1 MENDV
6 KDTENLELEKQ
17 KQELEKQKQELE
29 KLTQEKEQEIIKE
42 KRKYIYIFLEIIKE
56 KRNYILL
63 GIIIFLFMLYPILS
77 SITYDEPSQA
87 IKTAHT
93 KTILETLPDLISVL
107 IKNNLDSH
115 QQEISDLLSSSK
127 DKMYSKVD
135 AQIDN
140 LFDPI
145 ENNVDKFL
153 DWHYSLKG
161 NYSELALFVAKK
173 LGLSVEDALFN
184 KLQEKFLGADYKQ
197 RLKTMTDNIS
207 DAFISLLR
215 QHKKDT
221 EKIATQGVADI
232 PQVVESLKNIDDQ
245 IEIDLQLKVGFAAAI
260 GATAGVGAGALM
272 EKLAPK
278 LVEKIGAKLG
288 AKVGAKFLAKFG
300 IAVGGVLSTLGA
312 DVAFNYID
320 EWLHR
325 DDFKKEIL
333 NNINEVKKNLKES
346 YKTGFDNSITKFS
359 QGLQED
365 LKNIETISVKAH
377 IEKLKQTPEENNQK
391 KTINKKGLIF

>member
-1 MENDV
+1 
-6 KDTENLELEKQ
+6 
-17 KQELEKQKQELE
+17 
-29 KLTQEKEQEIIKE
+29 
-42 KRKYIYIFLEIIKE
+42 
-56 KRNYILL
+56 
-63 GIIIFLFMLYPILS
+63 
-77 SITYDEPSQA
+77 
-87 IKTAHT
+87 
-93 KTILETLPDLISVL
+93 
-107 IKNNLDSH
+107 
-115 QQEISDLLSSSK
+115 
-127 DKMYSKVD
+127 MYSKVD
-135 AQIDN
+135 AQIDGF
-140 LFDPI
+140 FDPI

-184 KLQEKFLGADYKQ
+184 KLQEKLLGADYKQ
-197 RLKTMTDNIS
+197 RLKTITDNIS

-232 PQVVESLKNIDDQ
+232 PQVVESLKNIDDRT
-245 IEIDLQLKVGFAAAI
+245 ERDLKLKMGFAASI

-272 EKLAPK
+272 KRLAPK
-278 LVEKIGAKLG
+278 LVEKLGTKLG

-333 NNINEVKKNLKES
+333 NNINEMKKNLKES
-346 YKTGFDNSITKFS
+346 HKMGFDNSITKFS
-359 QGLQED
+359 QEFQKGLKD
-365 LKNIETISVKAH
+365 IETISVKAYV
-377 IEKLKQTPEENNQK
+377 EKLNQTPKENNQK
-391 KTINKKGLIF
+391 NNQ

>member
-6 KDTENLELEKQ
+6 KDTE

-29 KLTQEKEQEIIKE
+29 KLTQEKEQEIKKKE
-42 KRKYIYIFLEIIKE
+42 ERKYIYIFL
-56 KRNYILL
+56 
-63 GIIIFLFMLYPILS
+63 GIIIFLFILYFTLS
-77 SITYDEPSQA
+77 IFTYDEPSQA

-93 KTILETLPDLISVL
+93 KTILEILPDPISDL

-135 AQIDN
+135 SQIDN

-153 DWHYSLKG
+153 DWHYFLKG
-161 NYSELALFVAKK
+161 NYSELALLVAKK

-184 KLQEKFLGADYKQ
+184 KLQEKLLGADYKQ
-197 RLKTMTDNIS
+197 RLQTMTDNIS
-207 DAFISLLR
+207 NAFISLLR

-245 IEIDLQLKVGFAAAI
+245 IERDLKLKMGFAAAI
-260 GATAGVGAGALM
+260 GLTAGVGAG
-272 EKLAPK
+272 KLIKRLVPK
-278 LVEKIGAKLG
+278 LVEKLGTKLG
-288 AKVGAKFLAKFG
+288 AKFLVKFG
-300 IAVGGVLSTLGA
+300 IAVGGLSTLGA

-320 EWLHR
+320 EWLYR

-346 YKTGFDNSITKFS
+346 YKISFDNSITKFS

-365 LKNIETISVKAH
+365 LKNIETISVKAYV
-377 IEKLKQTPEENNQK
+377 EKLK
-391 KTINKKGLIF
+391 

>member
-6 KDTENLELEKQ
+6 KEDLEQ
-17 KQELEKQKQELE
+17 ARPKQELEKQKQELE
-29 KLTQEKEQEIIKE
+29 KLTQEKEQEIKKKE
-42 KRKYIYIFLEIIKE
+42 GRKYIC
-56 KRNYILL
+56 
-63 GIIIFLFMLYPILS
+63 IIIFLFMLYPILS

-93 KTILETLPDLISVL
+93 KTILEILPDPISDL

-135 AQIDN
+135 VQIDN

-161 NYSELALFVAKK
+161 NYSELALFIAKK

-232 PQVVESLKNIDDQ
+232 PQVVESLKNIDDR
-245 IEIDLQLKVGFAAAI
+245 IERDLKLKMGFAASI
-260 GATAGVGAGALM
+260 GLTAGVGAGKLM
-272 EKLAPK
+272 KRLVPK
-278 LVEKIGAKLG
+278 LVEKLGTKL
-288 AKVGAKFLAKFG
+288 GAKFLAKFG

-333 NNINEVKKNLKES
+333 NNINEMKKNLKES
-346 YKTGFDNSITKFS
+346 YKISFDNSITKFS
-359 QGLQED
+359 QEFQKG

-377 IEKLKQTPEENNQK
+377 VEKLNQTPKENNQK
-391 KTINKKGLIF
+391 NNQ

>member
-1 MENDV
+1 MLKSFIVYQNILGVSVENDV
-6 KDTENLELEKQ
+6 KEDLEQARLKL
-17 KQELEKQKQELE
+17 ELEKQKQELE
-29 KLTQEKEQEIIKE
+29 KLTQEKEQEIKKKE
-42 KRKYIYIFLEIIKE
+42 GRKYIYI
-56 KRNYILL
+56 
-63 GIIIFLFMLYPILS
+63 IIIFLFMLYPIVS
-77 SITYDEPSQA
+77 SITYNEPSQA

-93 KTILETLPDLISVL
+93 KTILEILPDLISDL

-115 QQEISDLLSSSK
+115 QPEISDLLNSGK

-221 EKIATQGVADI
+221 EKIATQGVTDI
-232 PQVVESLKNIDDQ
+232 PQVVESLKNIDDRT
-245 IEIDLQLKVGFAAAI
+245 ERDLKLKMGFAAAI
-260 GATAGVGAGALM
+260 GATAGVGAGKLM
-272 EKLAPK
+272 KRLVPK
-278 LVEKIGAKLG
+278 LVEKLGTKLG

-333 NNINEVKKNLKES
+333 NNINEMKKNLKES
-346 YKTGFDNSITKFS
+346 YKMGFDNSITKFS
-359 QGLQED
+359 QEFQKD
-365 LKNIETISVKAH
+365 LKNIETISVKAYV
-377 IEKLKQTPEENNQK
+377 EKLK
-391 KTINKKGLIF
+391 

>member
-6 KDTENLELEKQ
+6 KDTEKLEQAKQKLEKQKLELEKQ
-17 KQELEKQKQELE
+17 
-29 KLTQEKEQEIIKE
+29 TQEKEQEI
-42 KRKYIYIFLEIIKE
+42 KRKEERKCIYIF
-56 KRNYILL
+56 L
-63 GIIIFLFMLYPILS
+63 GIIIFLFILYFTLS
-77 SITYDEPSQA
+77 IFTYNEPSQA

-93 KTILETLPDLISVL
+93 KTILEIFPDLISDL

-161 NYSELALFVAKK
+161 NYSELALLVAKK

-184 KLQEKFLGADYKQ
+184 KLQEKLLGADYKQ
-197 RLKTMTDNIS
+197 RLQTMTDNIS
-207 DAFISLLR
+207 NAFISLLR

-232 PQVVESLKNIDDQ
+232 PQVAEFLKNIDDQ
-245 IEIDLQLKVGFAAAI
+245 IERDVELKKGFAAAI
-260 GATAGVGAGALM
+260 GATAGVGVGKLM
-272 EKLAPK
+272 KRLVPK
-278 LVEKIGAKLG
+278 LVEKLGTKL
-288 AKVGAKFLAKFG
+288 GAKFLAKFG

-325 DDFKKEIL
+325 DDSKKEIL

-346 YKTGFDNSITKFS
+346 YKMGFDNSITKFS
-359 QGLQED
+359 QGLQKD

-377 IEKLKQTPEENNQK
+377 MKKLNQTLEENNQK
-391 KTINKKGLIF
+391 NNQ

>member
-1 MENDV
+1 MLKSFIVYQNILGVSVENDV
-6 KDTENLELEKQ
+6 KEYLEQARPKL
-17 KQELEKQKQELE
+17 ELEKQKQELE
-29 KLTQEKEQEIIKE
+29 KLTQEKEQEIKKKE
-42 KRKYIYIFLEIIKE
+42 GRKYIYI
-56 KRNYILL
+56 
-63 GIIIFLFMLYPILS
+63 IIIFLFMLYPILS

-93 KTILETLPDLISVL
+93 KTILEILPDPILDL

-145 ENNVDKFL
+145 EHNVDKFL

-161 NYSELALFVAKK
+161 NYSELALLVAKK

-184 KLQEKFLGADYKQ
+184 KLQEKLLGADYKQ

-207 DAFISLLR
+207 DAFISLLH

-232 PQVVESLKNIDDQ
+232 PQVVESLKNIDDR
-245 IEIDLQLKVGFAAAI
+245 IERDVELKMGFAAAI
-260 GATAGVGAGALM
+260 GLTAGVGAGALM

-278 LVEKIGAKLG
+278 LVEKLGTKL
-288 AKVGAKFLAKFG
+288 GAKFLAKFG

-325 DDFKKEIL
+325 DDFKKETL
-333 NNINEVKKNLKES
+333 NNINEMKKNLKES

-359 QGLQED
+359 QEFQKG
-365 LKNIETISVKAH
+365 LKNIETISVKAYV
-377 IEKLKQTPEENNQK
+377 EKLK
-391 KTINKKGLIF
+391 

>member
-6 KDTENLELEKQ
+6 KEDLEQARPKL
-17 KQELEKQKQELE
+17 ELEKQKQELE
-29 KLTQEKEQEIIKE
+29 KLTQEKEQEIKKNKE
-42 KRKYIYIFLEIIKE
+42 GRKYIYI
-56 KRNYILL
+56 
-63 GIIIFLFMLYPILS
+63 IIIIIILFMLYPILS

-93 KTILETLPDLISVL
+93 KTILEILPDPISDL

-161 NYSELALFVAKK
+161 NYSELALLVAKK
-173 LGLSVEDALFN
+173 LDLSVEDALFN

-245 IEIDLQLKVGFAAAI
+245 IERDLKLKMRFAAAI
-260 GATAGVGAGALM
+260 GATAGVGAGKLM
-272 EKLAPK
+272 KRLVPK
-278 LVEKIGAKLG
+278 LVEKLGTKLG

-312 DVAFNYID
+312 DVALNYID

-325 DDFKKEIL
+325 DEFKKEIL
-333 NNINEVKKNLKES
+333 NNINEMKKNLKES
-346 YKTGFDNSITKFS
+346 YKISFDNSITKFS
-359 QGLQED
+359 QEFQKD
-365 LKNIETISVKAH
+365 LKNIKTISVQAH
-377 IEKLKQTPEENNQK
+377 VEKLK
-391 KTINKKGLIF
+391 

>member
-1 MENDV
+1 
-6 KDTENLELEKQ
+6 
-17 KQELEKQKQELE
+17 
-29 KLTQEKEQEIIKE
+29 
-42 KRKYIYIFLEIIKE
+42 
-56 KRNYILL
+56 
-63 GIIIFLFMLYPILS
+63 MLYPILS
-77 SITYDEPSQA
+77 SITYNEPSQA

-93 KTILETLPDLISVL
+93 KTILETLPDLISDL

-161 NYSELALFVAKK
+161 NYSELALLVAKK

-197 RLKTMTDNIS
+197 RLQTMTDNIS
-207 DAFISLLR
+207 NAFISLLR

-391 KTINKKGLIF
+391 KQSIKKG

>member
-1 MENDV
+1 
-6 KDTENLELEKQ
+6 
-17 KQELEKQKQELE
+17 
-29 KLTQEKEQEIIKE
+29 
-42 KRKYIYIFLEIIKE
+42 
-56 KRNYILL
+56 
-63 GIIIFLFMLYPILS
+63 
-77 SITYDEPSQA
+77 
-87 IKTAHT
+87 
-93 KTILETLPDLISVL
+93 
-107 IKNNLDSH
+107 
-115 QQEISDLLSSSK
+115 
-127 DKMYSKVD
+127 MYSKVD

-153 DWHYSLKG
+153 YWHYSLKG

-184 KLQEKFLGADYKQ
+184 KLQEKLLGADYKQ

-207 DAFISLLR
+207 DAFISLLH

-232 PQVVESLKNIDDQ
+232 PQVVESLKNIDDRT
-245 IEIDLQLKVGFAAAI
+245 ERDLKLKMGFAAAI
-260 GATAGVGAGALM
+260 GATAGVGAGKLM
-272 EKLAPK
+272 KRLVPK
-278 LVEKIGAKLG
+278 LVEKLGTKL
-288 AKVGAKFLAKFG
+288 GAKFLAKFG

-333 NNINEVKKNLKES
+333 NNINEVKKNLKEN

-359 QGLQED
+359 QEFQKD

-377 IEKLKQTPEENNQK
+377 VEKLNQTPKENNQK
-391 KTINKKGLIF
+391 NNQ

>member
-6 KDTENLELEKQ
+6 KEDLEQARPKL
-17 KQELEKQKQELE
+17 ELEKQKQELE
-29 KLTQEKEQEIIKE
+29 KLTQEKEQEIKKKE
-42 KRKYIYIFLEIIKE
+42 GRKYIYIF
-56 KRNYILL
+56 L

-77 SITYDEPSQA
+77 SITYNEPSQA

-93 KTILETLPDLISVL
+93 KTILETLPDLISDL

-197 RLKTMTDNIS
+197 RLQTMTDNIS
-207 DAFISLLR
+207 NAFISLLR

-245 IEIDLQLKVGFAAAI
+245 IERDLQLKMGFVAAI
-260 GATAGVGAGALM
+260 EATAGVGAGKLM
-272 EKLAPK
+272 KRLAPK
-278 LVEKIGAKLG
+278 LVEKLGAKL
-288 AKVGAKFLAKFG
+288 GAKFLAKFG

-333 NNINEVKKNLKES
+333 NNINEMKKNLKES
-346 YKTGFDNSITKFS
+346 YKISFDNSITKFS

-365 LKNIETISVKAH
+365 LKNIETISVKVH
-377 IEKLKQTPEENNQK
+377 MEKLK
-391 KTINKKGLIF
+391 

>member
-6 KDTENLELEKQ
+6 KEDLEQ
-17 KQELEKQKQELE
+17 ANQKQELE

-42 KRKYIYIFLEIIKE
+42 KREYIYIFLEIIKK
-56 KRNYILL
+56 KRNYIFL
-63 GIIIFLFMLYPILS
+63 GIIIFLFIFYIILS
-77 SITYDEPSQA
+77 SITYNEPNQA
-87 IKTAHT
+87 IKTTHT
-93 KTILETLPDLISVL
+93 KTILETLPDLISDL

-161 NYSELALFVAKK
+161 NYSELVLLTAKFVAKK

-184 KLQEKFLGADYKQ
+184 KLQEKLLGADYKQ

-232 PQVVESLKNIDDQ
+232 PQVAESLKNIDDRT
-245 IEIDLQLKVGFAAAI
+245 ERDLQLKMGFAAAI

-272 EKLAPK
+272 EKLVPK
-278 LVEKIGAKLG
+278 LVEKLGTKL
-288 AKVGAKFLAKFG
+288 GAKFLAKFG
-300 IAVGGVLSTLGA
+300 GGVLSTLGA

-333 NNINEVKKNLKES
+333 NNINEMKKNLKES
-346 YKTGFDNSITKFS
+346 YKISFDNSITKFS
-359 QGLQED
+359 QEFQKD
-365 LKNIETISVKAH
+365 LKNIETISVKAYV
-377 IEKLKQTPEENNQK
+377 EKLK
-391 KTINKKGLIF
+391 

>member
-1 MENDV
+1 
-6 KDTENLELEKQ
+6 
-17 KQELEKQKQELE
+17 
-29 KLTQEKEQEIIKE
+29 
-42 KRKYIYIFLEIIKE
+42 
-56 KRNYILL
+56 
-63 GIIIFLFMLYPILS
+63 
-77 SITYDEPSQA
+77 
-87 IKTAHT
+87 
-93 KTILETLPDLISVL
+93 
-107 IKNNLDSH
+107 
-115 QQEISDLLSSSK
+115 
-127 DKMYSKVD
+127 MYSKVD
-135 AQIDN
+135 SQIDN

-145 ENNVDKFL
+145 ENNVNKFL

-184 KLQEKFLGADYKQ
+184 KLQEKLLGADYKQ
-197 RLKTMTDNIS
+197 LLQTMTDNIS
-207 DAFISLLR
+207 NAFISLLH

-232 PQVVESLKNIDDQ
+232 PQVVESLKNIDDR
-245 IEIDLQLKVGFAAAI
+245 IERDLKLKMGFAAAI

-272 EKLAPK
+272 KRLAPK
-278 LVEKIGAKLG
+278 LVEKLGTKLG

-300 IAVGGVLSTLGA
+300 IAVGGGVLSTLGA

-320 EWLHR
+320 EWLYR

-359 QGLQED
+359 QEFQKD
-365 LKNIETISVKAH
+365 LKNIETISVKAYV
-377 IEKLKQTPEENNQK
+377 EKLK
-391 KTINKKGLIF
+391 

>member
-6 KDTENLELEKQ
+6 KEDLEQARPKL
-17 KQELEKQKQELE
+17 ELEKQKQELE
-29 KLTQEKEQEIIKE
+29 KLTQEKEQEIKKKE
-42 KRKYIYIFLEIIKE
+42 GRKYIYI
-56 KRNYILL
+56 
-63 GIIIFLFMLYPILS
+63 IIIFLFMLYPILS
-77 SITYDEPSQA
+77 IFTYNEPSQS

-93 KTILETLPDLISVL
+93 KTILEIFPDLISDL

-115 QQEISDLLSSSK
+115 QQEISDLLSNSK

-207 DAFISLLR
+207 DAFISLLH

-232 PQVVESLKNIDDQ
+232 PQVVESLKNIDDRT
-245 IEIDLQLKVGFAAAI
+245 ERDLQLKMGFAASI
-260 GATAGVGAGALM
+260 GLTAGMGAGKLM
-272 EKLAPK
+272 KKLAPK
-278 LVEKIGAKLG
+278 LVEKLGTKLG
-288 AKVGAKFLAKFG
+288 AKFLTKFG
-300 IAVGGVLSTLGA
+300 GGVLSTLGA

-346 YKTGFDNSITKFS
+346 YKMGFDNSITKFS

-365 LKNIETISVKAH
+365 LKNIETISVKVH
-377 IEKLKQTPEENNQK
+377 MKKLK
-391 KTINKKGLIF
+391 

>member
-6 KDTENLELEKQ
+6 KEDLEQ
-17 KQELEKQKQELE
+17 ARPKQELE
-29 KLTQEKEQEIIKE
+29 KLTQEKEQEIKKKE
-42 KRKYIYIFLEIIKE
+42 ERKYIYIFLGIIKE
-56 KRNYILL
+56 KRNYIVL
-63 GIIIFLFMLYPILS
+63 GIIIVLFISYIILS
-77 SITYDEPSQA
+77 IFTYNEPSQA

-93 KTILETLPDLISVL
+93 KTILEILPDPISDL

-127 DKMYSKVD
+127 DKMHSKVD

-140 LFDPI
+140 LFEPI

-161 NYSELALFVAKK
+161 NYSEFALFVAKK
-173 LGLSVEDALFN
+173 IGLSVEDALFN
-184 KLQEKFLGADYKQ
+184 KLQEKLLGADYKQ

-221 EKIATQGVADI
+221 EKIATQGVAGI
-232 PQVVESLKNIDDQ
+232 SQVAESLKNIDDR
-245 IEIDLQLKVGFAAAI
+245 IERDLNLKMGFAATI
-260 GATAGVGAGALM
+260 GATASVRASALM
-272 EKLAPK
+272 KRLAPK
-278 LVEKIGAKLG
+278 LVKKLG
-288 AKVGAKFLAKFG
+288 TKLGAKFLAKFG

-312 DVAFNYID
+312 DAAFNYID

-325 DDFKKEIL
+325 NDFKKEIL
-333 NNINEVKKNLKES
+333 NNINEMKKNLKES
-346 YKTGFDNSITKFS
+346 YKISFDNSITKFS

-365 LKNIETISVKAH
+365 LKNIETISVKAYV
-377 IEKLKQTPEENNQK
+377 EKLK
-391 KTINKKGLIF
+391 

>member
-6 KDTENLELEKQ
+6 KEDLEQARPKL
-17 KQELEKQKQELE
+17 ELEKQKQELE
-29 KLTQEKEQEIIKE
+29 KLTQEKEQEIKKKE
-42 KRKYIYIFLEIIKE
+42 GRKYIYIFL
-56 KRNYILL
+56 
-63 GIIIFLFMLYPILS
+63 GIIVLLFILYLIVS
-77 SITYDEPSQA
+77 IITYNEPSQA

-93 KTILETLPDLISVL
+93 KTILEILPNPISDL

-115 QQEISDLLSSSK
+115 QQEISDLLNSSK

-161 NYSELALFVAKK
+161 NYSELALLAAKTI
-173 LGLSVEDALFN
+173 GSSAEDALFN
-184 KLQEKFLGADYKQ
+184 KLQEKLLGADYKQ

-221 EKIATQGVADI
+221 EKIATQGVAGI
-232 PQVVESLKNIDDQ
+232 PQVAESLKNIDDRT
-245 IEIDLQLKVGFAAAI
+245 ERDLKLKMGFAAAI
-260 GATAGVGAGALM
+260 GATAGVGAGKLM
-272 EKLAPK
+272 ERLSPK
-278 LVEKIGAKLG
+278 LIKKLG
-288 AKVGAKFLAKFG
+288 TKLGPKFLAKFG
-300 IAVGGVLSTLGA
+300 IAVGGVLPTLGA

-333 NNINEVKKNLKES
+333 NNINEAKKNLKES

-359 QGLQED
+359 EKIQKD
-365 LKNIETISVKAH
+365 LKNIETISVQVH
-377 IEKLKQTPEENNQK
+377 MEKLK
-391 KTINKKGLIF
+391 

>member
-6 KDTENLELEKQ
+6 KEDLEQ
-17 KQELEKQKQELE
+17 ARPKQELE
-29 KLTQEKEQEIIKE
+29 KLTQEKEEEI
-42 KRKYIYIFLEIIKE
+42 KRKYIYIFSEIIKE
-56 KRNYILL
+56 KINYILL

-77 SITYDEPSQA
+77 SITYNEPSQA

-93 KTILETLPDLISVL
+93 KTILEILPDPIPDL

-161 NYSELALFVAKK
+161 NYSELALLVAKK

-221 EKIATQGVADI
+221 EKIATQGVAGI

-245 IEIDLQLKVGFAAAI
+245 IERDLQLKMGFAAAI

-278 LVEKIGAKLG
+278 LVEKLGAKL
-288 AKVGAKFLAKFG
+288 GAKFLAKFG
-300 IAVGGVLSTLGA
+300 GGVLSTLGA
-312 DVAFNYID
+312 DAAFNYID

-346 YKTGFDNSITKFS
+346 YKMGFDNSITKFS

-365 LKNIETISVKAH
+365 LKNIETISVKVH
-377 IEKLKQTPEENNQK
+377 MEKLK
-391 KTINKKGLIF
+391 

>member
-6 KDTENLELEKQ
+6 KEDLEQARPKL
-17 KQELEKQKQELE
+17 ELEKQKQELE
-29 KLTQEKEQEIIKE
+29 KLTQEKEQEIKKKE
-42 KRKYIYIFLEIIKE
+42 GRKYIYI
-56 KRNYILL
+56 
-63 GIIIFLFMLYPILS
+63 IIIILFMLYPILS
-77 SITYDEPSQA
+77 SITYDEPNQA

-93 KTILETLPDLISVL
+93 KTILEILPDPISDL

-184 KLQEKFLGADYKQ
+184 KLQEKLLGADYKQ
-197 RLKTMTDNIS
+197 RLQTMTDNIS
-207 DAFISLLR
+207 DAFISLLH

-232 PQVVESLKNIDDQ
+232 PQVVESLKNIDDR
-245 IEIDLQLKVGFAAAI
+245 IERDLKLKMRFAAAI
-260 GATAGVGAGALM
+260 VATAGVGAGKLM
-272 EKLAPK
+272 KRLVPK
-278 LVEKIGAKLG
+278 LVEKLGTKLG
-288 AKVGAKFLAKFG
+288 AKFLVKFG
-300 IAVGGVLSTLGA
+300 IAVGGVLPTLGA

-333 NNINEVKKNLKES
+333 NNINEMKKNLKES

-359 QGLQED
+359 QELQKD
-365 LKNIETISVKAH
+365 LKNIETISVKAYV
-377 IEKLKQTPEENNQK
+377 EKLK
-391 KTINKKGLIF
+391 

>member
-6 KDTENLELEKQ
+6 KEDLEQ
-17 KQELEKQKQELE
+17 ARPKQELE

-42 KRKYIYIFLEIIKE
+42 ERKYIYI
-56 KRNYILL
+56 
-63 GIIIFLFMLYPILS
+63 IIIFLFMLYPILS
-77 SITYDEPSQA
+77 SITYNEPSQA

-93 KTILETLPDLISVL
+93 KTILEILPDLISDL

-145 ENNVDKFL
+145 ENNVNKFL

-161 NYSELALFVAKK
+161 NYSELAFLVAKK

-197 RLKTMTDNIS
+197 RLQTMTDNIS
-207 DAFISLLR
+207 DAYISLLR

-232 PQVVESLKNIDDQ
+232 PQVVESLKNINDRTERDVK
-245 IEIDLQLKVGFAAAI
+245 LKMGFAAAI

-272 EKLAPK
+272 ERLAPK
-278 LVEKIGAKLG
+278 LVEKLGTKL
-288 AKVGAKFLAKFG
+288 GAKFLAKFG
-300 IAVGGVLSTLGA
+300 IAVESGVLSTLGA
-312 DVAFNYID
+312 DVAFNYVD

-333 NNINEVKKNLKES
+333 NNINEAKKNLKES
-346 YKTGFDNSITKFS
+346 YKMGFDNSITKFS

-365 LKNIETISVKAH
+365 LKNVETISVKAH
-377 IEKLKQTPEENNQK
+377 VEKLNQTPKENNQK
-391 KTINKKGLIF
+391 NN

>member
-6 KDTENLELEKQ
+6 KEDLEQARPKL
-17 KQELEKQKQELE
+17 ELEKQKQELE

-77 SITYDEPSQA
+77 SITYNEPSQA

-93 KTILETLPDLISVL
+93 KTILETLPDLISDL

-161 NYSELALFVAKK
+161 NYSELALLVAKK

-197 RLKTMTDNIS
+197 RLQTMTDNIS

-232 PQVVESLKNIDDQ
+232 PQVVESLKNIDDRT
-245 IEIDLQLKVGFAAAI
+245 ERDLKLKMGFAAAI
-260 GATAGVGAGALM
+260 GATAGVGAG
-272 EKLAPK
+272 KLIKRLVPK
-278 LVEKIGAKLG
+278 LVEKLGTKL
-288 AKVGAKFLAKFG
+288 GAKFLAKFG

-333 NNINEVKKNLKES
+333 NNINEMKKNLKES
-346 YKTGFDNSITKFS
+346 YKISFDNSITKFS

-365 LKNIETISVKAH
+365 LKNIETISVKVH
-377 IEKLKQTPEENNQK
+377 MEKLK
-391 KTINKKGLIF
+391 

>member
-6 KDTENLELEKQ
+6 KEDLEQARPKL
-17 KQELEKQKQELE
+17 ELE
-29 KLTQEKEQEIIKE
+29 KLTQEKEQEIKKKE
-42 KRKYIYIFLEIIKE
+42 GRKYIC
-56 KRNYILL
+56 
-63 GIIIFLFMLYPILS
+63 IIIFLFMLYPILS
-77 SITYDEPSQA
+77 SFTYNEPSQA

-135 AQIDN
+135 AEIDN

-232 PQVVESLKNIDDQ
+232 PQVMESLKNIDDQ
-245 IEIDLQLKVGFAAAI
+245 IERDLQLKMGFAAAI

-278 LVEKIGAKLG
+278 LVKKLG
-288 AKVGAKFLAKFG
+288 TKLGAKFLAKFG
-300 IAVGGVLSTLGA
+300 GGVLSTLGA

-346 YKTGFDNSITKFS
+346 YKMGFDNSITKFS

-377 IEKLKQTPEENNQK
+377 VKKLK
-391 KTINKKGLIF
+391 

>member
-6 KDTENLELEKQ
+6 KEDLEQARPKL
-17 KQELEKQKQELE
+17 ELEKQKQELE
-29 KLTQEKEQEIIKE
+29 KLTQEKEQEIKKKE
-42 KRKYIYIFLEIIKE
+42 ERKYIC
-56 KRNYILL
+56 
-63 GIIIFLFMLYPILS
+63 IIIFLFMLYPILS

-93 KTILETLPDLISVL
+93 KTILEILPDPISDL

-140 LFDPI
+140 FFDPI

-161 NYSELALFVAKK
+161 NYSELALFAAKFVAKTI
-173 LGLSVEDALFN
+173 GLSVEDALFN
-184 KLQEKFLGADYKQ
+184 KLQEKLLGADYKQ

-207 DAFISLLR
+207 DAFISLLH

-232 PQVVESLKNIDDQ
+232 PQVVESLKNIDDRT
-245 IEIDLQLKVGFAAAI
+245 ERDLKLKMGFAAAI
-260 GATAGVGAGALM
+260 GATAGVGAGKLM
-272 EKLAPK
+272 KRLVPK
-278 LVEKIGAKLG
+278 LVEKLGTKL
-288 AKVGAKFLAKFG
+288 GAKFLAKFG

-333 NNINEVKKNLKES
+333 NNINEMKKNLKES
-346 YKTGFDNSITKFS
+346 YKISFDNSITKFS
-359 QGLQED
+359 QEFQKGLKD
-365 LKNIETISVKAH
+365 IETISVKAH
-377 IEKLKQTPEENNQK
+377 VEKLNQTPKENNQK
-391 KTINKKGLIF
+391 NNQ

>member
-6 KDTENLELEKQ
+6 KEVLEQARPKL
-17 KQELEKQKQELE
+17 ELEKQKQELE
-29 KLTQEKEQEIIKE
+29 KLTQEKEQEIKKKE
-42 KRKYIYIFLEIIKE
+42 GRKYIYI
-56 KRNYILL
+56 
-63 GIIIFLFMLYPILS
+63 IIIFLFMLYPILS
-77 SITYDEPSQA
+77 IITYNEPSQA

-93 KTILETLPDLISVL
+93 KTILEILPDPISDL

-184 KLQEKFLGADYKQ
+184 KLQEKLLGADYKQ

-232 PQVVESLKNIDDQ
+232 SQVVESLKNIDDQ
-245 IEIDLQLKVGFAAAI
+245 IERDLQLKMGFAAAI

-278 LVEKIGAKLG
+278 LVEKLGTKL
-288 AKVGAKFLAKFG
+288 GAKFLAKFG
-300 IAVGGVLSTLGA
+300 GGVLPTLGA

-333 NNINEVKKNLKES
+333 NNINEMKKNLKES
-346 YKTGFDNSITKFS
+346 YKISFDNSITKFS
-359 QGLQED
+359 QEFQKD
-365 LKNIETISVKAH
+365 LKNIETISVKAYV
-377 IEKLKQTPEENNQK
+377 EKLK
-391 KTINKKGLIF
+391 

>member
-1 MENDV
+1 MSVENDV
-6 KDTENLELEKQ
+6 KEDLEQARPKL
-17 KQELEKQKQELE
+17 ELEKQKQELE
-29 KLTQEKEQEIIKE
+29 KLTQEKEQEIKKKE
-42 KRKYIYIFLEIIKE
+42 ERKYIYI
-56 KRNYILL
+56 
-63 GIIIFLFMLYPILS
+63 IIIFLFMLYPILS

-93 KTILETLPDLISVL
+93 KTILEILPDPISDL

-161 NYSELALFVAKK
+161 NYSELALLVAKK

-184 KLQEKFLGADYKQ
+184 KLQEKLLGADYKQ
-197 RLKTMTDNIS
+197 RLQTMTDNIS

-232 PQVVESLKNIDDQ
+232 PQVVESLKNIDDRT
-245 IEIDLQLKVGFAAAI
+245 ERDLKLKMGFAAAI
-260 GATAGVGAGALM
+260 GATAGVGAGKLM
-272 EKLAPK
+272 KRLVPK
-278 LVEKIGAKLG
+278 LVEKLGTKLG

-312 DVAFNYID
+312 DVALNYID

-325 DDFKKEIL
+325 DEFKKEIL
-333 NNINEVKKNLKES
+333 NNINEMKKNLKES
-346 YKTGFDNSITKFS
+346 YKISFDNSITKFS
-359 QGLQED
+359 QEFQKD
-365 LKNIETISVKAH
+365 LKNAETISVKAH
-377 IEKLKQTPEENNQK
+377 VEKLNQTPKENNQK
-391 KTINKKGLIF
+391 NNQ

>member
-6 KDTENLELEKQ
+6 KEDLEQ
-17 KQELEKQKQELE
+17 ARPKQELE

-42 KRKYIYIFLEIIKE
+42 KREYIYIFLEIIKK
-56 KRNYILL
+56 KRNYIFL
-63 GIIIFLFMLYPILS
+63 GIIIFLFIFYIILS
-77 SITYDEPSQA
+77 SITYNEPSQS

-93 KTILETLPDLISVL
+93 KTILETLPDLISDL

-115 QQEISDLLSSSK
+115 QQEISDLLSSNK

-161 NYSELALFVAKK
+161 NYSELALLTAKFVAKK

-184 KLQEKFLGADYKQ
+184 KLQEKLLGADYKQ

-207 DAFISLLR
+207 DAFISLLH

-221 EKIATQGVADI
+221 EKIATQGVAGI
-232 PQVVESLKNIDDQ
+232 PQVVESLKNITDRT
-245 IEIDLQLKVGFAAAI
+245 ERDLKLKMGFAAAI

-272 EKLAPK
+272 KKLAPK
-278 LVEKIGAKLG
+278 LVKKLG
-288 AKVGAKFLAKFG
+288 TKLGVKFLAKFG

-333 NNINEVKKNLKES
+333 NNINEAKKNLKES
-346 YKTGFDNSITKFS
+346 YKMGFDNSITKFS

-377 IEKLKQTPEENNQK
+377 VEKLNQTPKENNQK
-391 KTINKKGLIF
+391 KQSKKRVNLLKTA

>member
-1 MENDV
+1 MLKSFIVYQNILGVSVENDV
-6 KDTENLELEKQ
+6 KEDLEQ
-17 KQELEKQKQELE
+17 ARPKQELEKQKQELE
-29 KLTQEKEQEIIKE
+29 KLTQEKEQEIK
-42 KRKYIYIFLEIIKE
+42 KKGGRKYIC
-56 KRNYILL
+56 
-63 GIIIFLFMLYPILS
+63 IIIFLFMLYPILS
-77 SITYDEPSQA
+77 SFTYNEPSQA

-93 KTILETLPDLISVL
+93 KTILEILPDPISDL

-197 RLKTMTDNIS
+197 RLQTMTDNIS

-232 PQVVESLKNIDDQ
+232 PQVVESLKNIDDRT
-245 IEIDLQLKVGFAAAI
+245 ERDLKLKMGFAAAI
-260 GATAGVGAGALM
+260 GATAGVGAGKLM
-272 EKLAPK
+272 KRLVPK
-278 LVEKIGAKLG
+278 LVEKLGTKLGAKLG
-288 AKVGAKFLAKFG
+288 AKFLVKFG
-300 IAVGGVLSTLGA
+300 IAVGGVLPTLGA

-346 YKTGFDNSITKFS
+346 YKAGFDNSITKFS
-359 QGLQED
+359 QEFQKD
-365 LKNIETISVKAH
+365 LKNIETISVKAYV
-377 IEKLKQTPEENNQK
+377 EKLK
-391 KTINKKGLIF
+391 

>member
-17 KQELEKQKQELE
+17 KLELEKQKQELE

-42 KRKYIYIFLEIIKE
+42 KRNYIF
-56 KRNYILL
+56 L

-77 SITYDEPSQA
+77 SFTYKEPSQA
-87 IKTAHT
+87 IKTTHT
-93 KTILETLPDLISVL
+93 KTILETLPDLIPDL

-161 NYSELALFVAKK
+161 NYSELALLVAKK

-184 KLQEKFLGADYKQ
+184 KLQEKFLVADYKQ

-207 DAFISLLR
+207 DAFISLLH

-245 IEIDLQLKVGFAAAI
+245 IERDLQLKKGFAAAI

-272 EKLAPK
+272 KKLAPK
-278 LVEKIGAKLG
+278 LVEKLGTKL
-288 AKVGAKFLAKFG
+288 GAKFLAKFG

-333 NNINEVKKNLKES
+333 NNINEMKKNLKEN
-346 YKTGFDNSITKFS
+346 YKISFDNSITKFS
-359 QGLQED
+359 QEFQKD
-365 LKNIETISVKAH
+365 LKNIETISVKAYV
-377 IEKLKQTPEENNQK
+377 EKLK
-391 KTINKKGLIF
+391 

>member
-6 KDTENLELEKQ
+6 KEDLEQARPKLK
-17 KQELEKQKQELE
+17 LEKQKQELE

-42 KRKYIYIFLEIIKE
+42 KREYIYIFLEIIKE
-56 KRNYILL
+56 KRNYIVL

-77 SITYDEPSQA
+77 IFTYNEPSQA

-93 KTILETLPDLISVL
+93 KTILETLPDLILDL

-197 RLKTMTDNIS
+197 RLQTMTDNIS

-232 PQVVESLKNIDDQ
+232 PQVMESLKNITDRT
-245 IEIDLQLKVGFAAAI
+245 ERDLKLKMGFAAAI
-260 GATAGVGAGALM
+260 GATAGVGAGKLM
-272 EKLAPK
+272 KKLAPK
-278 LVEKIGAKLG
+278 LVEKLGTKL
-288 AKVGAKFLAKFG
+288 GAKFLAKFG
-300 IAVGGVLSTLGA
+300 IAVGGGVLSTLGA
-312 DVAFNYID
+312 DVAFNYVD

-333 NNINEVKKNLKES
+333 NNINEAKKNLKES
-346 YKTGFDNSITKFS
+346 YKISFDNSITKFS
-359 QGLQED
+359 QEFQKG

-377 IEKLKQTPEENNQK
+377 MEKLKQTPKENNQK
-391 KTINKKGLIF
+391 NN

>member
-17 KQELEKQKQELE
+17 KLDLEKQKLELE
-29 KLTQEKEQEIIKE
+29 KLTQEKEQEIKKKE
-42 KRKYIYIFLEIIKE
+42 GIKYIYI
-56 KRNYILL
+56 
-63 GIIIFLFMLYPILS
+63 IIIFLFMLYPILS
-77 SITYDEPSQA
+77 SITYDEPNQA

-93 KTILETLPDLISVL
+93 KTILEILPDPISDL

-135 AQIDN
+135 AQIVN

-232 PQVVESLKNIDDQ
+232 PQVMESLKNIDDR
-245 IEIDLQLKVGFAAAI
+245 IERDLKLKMGFAAAI
-260 GATAGVGAGALM
+260 GATAGVGAGKLM
-272 EKLAPK
+272 KRLVPK
-278 LVEKIGAKLG
+278 LVEKLGTKLG

-333 NNINEVKKNLKES
+333 NNINEAKKNLKKS
-346 YKTGFDNSITKFS
+346 YKTGFDNSITRFS

-365 LKNIETISVKAH
+365 LKNIETTISVKAH
-377 IEKLKQTPEENNQK
+377 VEKLK
-391 KTINKKGLIF
+391 

>member
-6 KDTENLELEKQ
+6 KEDLEQARPKLELEKQKVELEKQ
-17 KQELEKQKQELE
+17 KQEKQDKQEQ
-29 KLTQEKEQEIIKE
+29 KPKQEKEEPKSKEQEEIKKQKRSSYIFWGVIIGLCIVVIIAKIIAFSGSSEEAKADKPKKLFKYAEKILPTDIIKD
-42 KRKYIYIFLEIIKE
+42 
-56 KRNYILL
+56 
-63 GIIIFLFMLYPILS
+63 
-77 SITYDEPSQA
+77 SI
-87 IKTAHT
+87 
-93 KTILETLPDLISVL
+93 
-107 IKNNLDSH
+107 DSH
-115 QQEISDLLSSSK
+115 QAEINAALNSGIEE
-127 DKMYSKVD
+127 MNGMINT
-135 AQIDN
+135 QIDGF
-140 LFDPI
+140 FDPI
-145 ENNVDKFL
+145 EHNVDKFL

-215 QHKKDT
+215 QHKKNT

-232 PQVVESLKNIDDQ
+232 SQVVESLKNIDDRT
-245 IEIDLQLKVGFAAAI
+245 ERDLKLKMGFAAAI
-260 GATAGVGAGALM
+260 GATAGVGAG
-272 EKLAPK
+272 KLIKRLVPK
-278 LVEKIGAKLG
+278 LVEKLGTKL
-288 AKVGAKFLAKFG
+288 GAKFLAKFG

-333 NNINEVKKNLKES
+333 NNINEMKKNLKES
-346 YKTGFDNSITKFS
+346 YKISFDNGITKFS
-359 QGLQED
+359 QGLQKG
-365 LKNIETISVKAH
+365 LKNIETIIVKAH
-377 IEKLKQTPEENNQK
+377 VEKLNQTPKENNQK
-391 KTINKKGLIF
+391 NNQ

>member
-6 KDTENLELEKQ
+6 KEDLEQAKQ

-29 KLTQEKEQEIIKE
+29 RLTQEKEQEIKKKE
-42 KRKYIYIFLEIIKE
+42 GRKYIYI
-56 KRNYILL
+56 
-63 GIIIFLFMLYPILS
+63 IIIILFMLYPILS
-77 SITYDEPSQA
+77 IITYNEPSQA

-93 KTILETLPDLISVL
+93 KTILEILPDLISDL

-145 ENNVDKFL
+145 EHNVDKFL

-221 EKIATQGVADI
+221 EKIATQGVAGI
-232 PQVVESLKNIDDQ
+232 PQVVESLKNIDDRT
-245 IEIDLQLKVGFAAAI
+245 ERDLKLKMGFAAAI
-260 GATAGVGAGALM
+260 GATAGVGAGKLM
-272 EKLAPK
+272 KRLVPK
-278 LVEKIGAKLG
+278 LVEKLGTKLGAKLG
-288 AKVGAKFLAKFG
+288 AKFLVKFG
-300 IAVGGVLSTLGA
+300 IAVGGVLPTLGA

-320 EWLHR
+320 EWLYR

-333 NNINEVKKNLKES
+333 NNINEMKKNLKES
-346 YKTGFDNSITKFS
+346 YKISFNNGITKFS
-359 QGLQED
+359 QEFQKD
-365 LKNIETISVKAH
+365 LKNIETISVKAYV
-377 IEKLKQTPEENNQK
+377 EKLK
-391 KTINKKGLIF
+391 

>member
-6 KDTENLELEKQ
+6 KEDLEQ
-17 KQELEKQKQELE
+17 ARPKQELEKQKLELE
-29 KLTQEKEQEIIKE
+29 KLTQEKEQEIKRKE
-42 KRKYIYIFLEIIKE
+42 ERKYIYIFSEIIKE
-56 KRNYILL
+56 KRNYILS
-63 GIIIFLFMLYPILS
+63 GIIIVLFMLYPILS
-77 SITYDEPSQA
+77 SITYNELSQA

-93 KTILETLPDLISVL
+93 KTILETLPDLISDL

-197 RLKTMTDNIS
+197 RLQTMTDNIS
-207 DAFISLLR
+207 DAFISLLH

-232 PQVVESLKNIDDQ
+232 PQVAESLKNIDDQ
-245 IEIDLQLKVGFAAAI
+245 IERDLQLKMGFVAAI
-260 GATAGVGAGALM
+260 GAMAGVGAGVLM
-272 EKLAPK
+272 KRLVPK
-278 LVEKIGAKLG
+278 LVEKLGTKL
-288 AKVGAKFLAKFG
+288 GAKFLAKFG
-300 IAVGGVLSTLGA
+300 IAVGGGVLSTLGA

-333 NNINEVKKNLKES
+333 NNINEAKKNLKES
-346 YKTGFDNSITKFS
+346 YKMGFDNSITKFS

-377 IEKLKQTPEENNQK
+377 VEKLK
-391 KTINKKGLIF
+391 

>member
-1 MENDV
+1 MLKSFIVYQNILGVSVENDV
-6 KDTENLELEKQ
+6 KEDLEQARPKL
-17 KQELEKQKQELE
+17 ELEKQKQELE
-29 KLTQEKEQEIIKE
+29 KLTQEKEQEIKKKE
-42 KRKYIYIFLEIIKE
+42 GRKYIYI
-56 KRNYILL
+56 
-63 GIIIFLFMLYPILS
+63 IIIIIIIFMLYPILS

-93 KTILETLPDLISVL
+93 KTILEILPDPISDL

-184 KLQEKFLGADYKQ
+184 KLQEKLLGADYKQ

-207 DAFISLLR
+207 DAFISLLC

-245 IEIDLQLKVGFAAAI
+245 IERDLKLKMGFAAAI
-260 GATAGVGAGALM
+260 GATAGVGAGKLM
-272 EKLAPK
+272 KRLVPK
-278 LVEKIGAKLG
+278 LVEKLGTKL
-288 AKVGAKFLAKFG
+288 GAKFLAKFG

-312 DVAFNYID
+312 DATFNYVD

-333 NNINEVKKNLKES
+333 NNINEMKKNLKKS
-346 YKTGFDNSITKFS
+346 YKMGFDNSITRFS

-365 LKNIETISVKAH
+365 LKNIETISVKVH
-377 IEKLKQTPEENNQK
+377 VEKLK
-391 KTINKKGLIF
+391 

>member
-6 KDTENLELEKQ
+6 KEDLEQARPKL
-17 KQELEKQKQELE
+17 ELEKQKQELE
-29 KLTQEKEQEIIKE
+29 KLTQEKEQEIKKKE
-42 KRKYIYIFLEIIKE
+42 ERKYIYI
-56 KRNYILL
+56 
-63 GIIIFLFMLYPILS
+63 IIIFLFMLYPILS

-93 KTILETLPDLISVL
+93 KTILEILPDPISDL

-161 NYSELALFVAKK
+161 NYSELALLVAKK

-184 KLQEKFLGADYKQ
+184 KLQEKLLGADYKQ
-197 RLKTMTDNIS
+197 RLQTMTDNIS

-232 PQVVESLKNIDDQ
+232 PQVVESLKNIDDRT
-245 IEIDLQLKVGFAAAI
+245 ERDLKLKMGFAAAI
-260 GATAGVGAGALM
+260 GATAGVGAGKLM
-272 EKLAPK
+272 KRLVPK
-278 LVEKIGAKLG
+278 LVEKLGTKLG

-312 DVAFNYID
+312 DVALNYID

-325 DDFKKEIL
+325 DEFKKEIL
-333 NNINEVKKNLKES
+333 NNINEMKKNLKES
-346 YKTGFDNSITKFS
+346 YKISFDNSITKFS
-359 QGLQED
+359 QEFQKD
-365 LKNIETISVKAH
+365 LKNAETISVKAH
-377 IEKLKQTPEENNQK
+377 VEKLNQTPKENNQK
-391 KTINKKGLIF
+391 NNQ

>member
-6 KDTENLELEKQ
+6 KEDLKQ
-17 KQELEKQKQELE
+17 ARPKLELEKQKQELE
-29 KLTQEKEQEIIKE
+29 KLTQEKEQEIKKKE
-42 KRKYIYIFLEIIKE
+42 ERKYIYI
-56 KRNYILL
+56 
-63 GIIIFLFMLYPILS
+63 IIIFLFMLYLILS

-93 KTILETLPDLISVL
+93 KTILEILPDPISDL

-161 NYSELALFVAKK
+161 NYSELALLVAKK

-197 RLKTMTDNIS
+197 RLKTMTDNVS

-245 IEIDLQLKVGFAAAI
+245 IERDLKLKMGFAAAI
-260 GATAGVGAGALM
+260 GATAGVGAGKLM
-272 EKLAPK
+272 ERLVPK
-278 LVEKIGAKLG
+278 LVDKLG
-288 AKVGAKFLAKFG
+288 NKLGAKFLAKFG
-300 IAVGGVLSTLGA
+300 GGVLSTLGA
-312 DVAFNYID
+312 DAAFNYID

-333 NNINEVKKNLKES
+333 NNINEMKKNLKES

-359 QGLQED
+359 QEFQKD
-365 LKNIETISVKAH
+365 LKNIETISVKAYV
-377 IEKLKQTPEENNQK
+377 EKLK
-391 KTINKKGLIF
+391 

>member
-6 KDTENLELEKQ
+6 KEDLEQARL
-17 KQELEKQKQELE
+17 KQELE
-29 KLTQEKEQEIIKE
+29 KLTQEKEQEIKKKE
-42 KRKYIYIFLEIIKE
+42 EREYIYIF
-56 KRNYILL
+56 L
-63 GIIIFLFMLYPILS
+63 GIIIFLFILYFTLS
-77 SITYDEPSQA
+77 IFTYNEPSQA

-93 KTILETLPDLISVL
+93 KTILEILPDLISDL

-161 NYSELALFVAKK
+161 NYSELALLVAKK

-184 KLQEKFLGADYKQ
+184 KLQEKLLGADYKQ

-207 DAFISLLR
+207 NAFISLLR

-232 PQVVESLKNIDDQ
+232 PQVVESLKNIDDRT
-245 IEIDLQLKVGFAAAI
+245 ERDLKLKMGFATAI
-260 GATAGVGAGALM
+260 GATAGVGAGKLM
-272 EKLAPK
+272 KRLVPK
-278 LVEKIGAKLG
+278 LVEKLGTKLGAKLG
-288 AKVGAKFLAKFG
+288 AKFLVKFG
-300 IAVGGVLSTLGA
+300 IAVGGVLPTLGA

-320 EWLHR
+320 EWLYR

-333 NNINEVKKNLKES
+333 NNINEMKKNLKES
-346 YKTGFDNSITKFS
+346 YKISFDNSITKFS
-359 QGLQED
+359 QEFQKD

-377 IEKLKQTPEENNQK
+377 VEKLK
-391 KTINKKGLIF
+391 

>member
-6 KDTENLELEKQ
+6 KDTENLELL
-17 KQELEKQKQELE
+17 ELEKQKLELE
-29 KLTQEKEQEIIKE
+29 KLTQEKEQEIKKKE
-42 KRKYIYIFLEIIKE
+42 ERKYIYIFLGIIKE
-56 KRNYILL
+56 KRNYIVL
-63 GIIIFLFMLYPILS
+63 GIIIVLFISYIILS
-77 SITYDEPSQA
+77 IFTYNEPSQA

-93 KTILETLPDLISVL
+93 KTILEILPDLISDL

-140 LFDPI
+140 LFDSI

-161 NYSELALFVAKK
+161 NYSELALLVAKK

-184 KLQEKFLGADYKQ
+184 KLQEKLLGADYKQ

-232 PQVVESLKNIDDQ
+232 SQVAESLKNINDR
-245 IEIDLQLKVGFAAAI
+245 IERDLKLKKGFAAAI

-272 EKLAPK
+272 KKLAPK
-278 LVEKIGAKLG
+278 LVEKLGTKL
-288 AKVGAKFLAKFG
+288 GAKFLAKFG
-300 IAVGGVLSTLGA
+300 IAVGGLSTLGS

-320 EWLHR
+320 KWLHR

-333 NNINEVKKNLKES
+333 NNINEMKKNLKES
-346 YKTGFDNSITKFS
+346 YKMGFDNSITKFS

-365 LKNIETISVKAH
+365 LKNAETISVKAH
-377 IEKLKQTPEENNQK
+377 IEKLKQTPKENNQK
-391 KTINKKGLIF
+391 NNQ

>member
-6 KDTENLELEKQ
+6 KEDLEQARPKL
-17 KQELEKQKQELE
+17 ELEKQKQELE
-29 KLTQEKEQEIIKE
+29 KLTQEKEQEIKKNKE
-42 KRKYIYIFLEIIKE
+42 GRKYIYI
-56 KRNYILL
+56 
-63 GIIIFLFMLYPILS
+63 IIIFLFMLYPILS
-77 SITYDEPSQA
+77 SITYNEPSQA

-93 KTILETLPDLISVL
+93 KTILEILPDPISDL

-161 NYSELALFVAKK
+161 NYSELALLVAKK

-232 PQVVESLKNIDDQ
+232 PQVVESLKNIDDKT
-245 IEIDLQLKVGFAAAI
+245 ERDLKLKMGFAAAI
-260 GATAGVGAGALM
+260 GATAGVGAGKLM
-272 EKLAPK
+272 KRLVPK
-278 LVEKIGAKLG
+278 LVEKLGTKL
-288 AKVGAKFLAKFG
+288 GAKFLAKFG

-333 NNINEVKKNLKES
+333 NNINEMKKNLKES
-346 YKTGFDNSITKFS
+346 YKISFDNSITKFS
-359 QGLQED
+359 QEFQKD
-365 LKNIETISVKAH
+365 LKNIETISVKAYV
-377 IEKLKQTPEENNQK
+377 EKLK
-391 KTINKKGLIF
+391 

>member
-6 KDTENLELEKQ
+6 KEYLEQ
-17 KQELEKQKQELE
+17 ARPKQELEKQKQELE
-29 KLTQEKEQEIIKE
+29 KLTQEKEQEIKKKE
-42 KRKYIYIFLEIIKE
+42 GRKYIYIFSEIIKE
-56 KRNYILL
+56 GRKYIC
-63 GIIIFLFMLYPILS
+63 IIIFLFMLYPILS

-93 KTILETLPDLISVL
+93 KTILEILPDPISDL

-161 NYSELALFVAKK
+161 NYSELALLVAKK

-232 PQVVESLKNIDDQ
+232 SQVVESLKNIDDR
-245 IEIDLQLKVGFAAAI
+245 IERDLKLKMGFAAAI
-260 GATAGVGAGALM
+260 GATVGVGAGKLM
-272 EKLAPK
+272 KRLVPK
-278 LVEKIGAKLG
+278 LVEKLGTKL
-288 AKVGAKFLAKFG
+288 GAKFLAKFG

-333 NNINEVKKNLKES
+333 NNINEMKKNLKES

-359 QGLQED
+359 QEFQKG
-365 LKNIETISVKAH
+365 LKNIETISVKVH
-377 IEKLKQTPEENNQK
+377 VEKLK
-391 KTINKKGLIF
+391 

>member
-6 KDTENLELEKQ
+6 KDTE

-29 KLTQEKEQEIIKE
+29 KLTQEKEQEIKKKE
-42 KRKYIYIFLEIIKE
+42 ERKYIF
-56 KRNYILL
+56 L
-63 GIIIFLFMLYPILS
+63 GIIIFLFILYFTLS
-77 SITYDEPSQA
+77 IFKYNEPSQA

-93 KTILETLPDLISVL
+93 KTILEILPDLISDL
-107 IKNNLDSH
+107 IKNNLDSN

-161 NYSELALFVAKK
+161 NYSELALLVAKK

-197 RLKTMTDNIS
+197 RLQTMTDNIS

-232 PQVVESLKNIDDQ
+232 PQVMESLKNIDDRT
-245 IEIDLQLKVGFAAAI
+245 ERDVELKMGFAAAI
-260 GATAGVGAGALM
+260 GLTAGMGAGKLM
-272 EKLAPK
+272 KRLVPK
-278 LVEKIGAKLG
+278 LVEKLGTKL
-288 AKVGAKFLAKFG
+288 GAKFLAKFG

-346 YKTGFDNSITKFS
+346 YKISFDNSITKFS

-365 LKNIETISVKAH
+365 LKNIETISVKAYV
-377 IEKLKQTPEENNQK
+377 EKLK
-391 KTINKKGLIF
+391 